1 MANNNNDKGYSIL
14 PFPPIRQ
21 ITIDMGRLQQRRHLM
36 IGLLEFDVT
45 EAREAIRKHKETTGE
60 ALSFSAFVVACL
72 ARAIADQP
80 RVQAYRNWRNQL
92 VVFDDVDVAMLIEV
106 EVDASALP
114 YVIRNANRKTVRAI
128 HEEIRAIQQAGT
140 SGQQKSQRL
149 VTYSALLPAFVRWLY
164 YRVLLLSPQW
174 IRQFAGTVAVT
185 AVGMFAHGGGWGIG
199 VLPFH
204 TMLLTVGGIA
214 QKPALH
220 DGALAQRDYLCLT
233 LSIDHD
239 VLDGAA
245 AARFSARFR
254 ELVEGAYGLEGR
266 ECWNKAPES

>member
-1 MANNNNDKGYSIL
+1 MANNNDDKGYSIL

-21 ITIDMGRLQQRRHLM
+21 ITLDMGRMHLRRHLM
-36 IGLLEFDVT
+36 VGLLEFDVSA
-45 EAREAIRKHKETTGE
+45 AREAIRKHKEATGE

-92 VVFDDVDVAMLIEV
+92 IVFSDVDVAMLIET
-106 EVDASALP
+106 EVNATAMP
-114 YVIRNANRKTVRAI
+114 YVIREANRKTVHAI
-128 HEEIRAIQQAGT
+128 HEEIRAIQRART
-140 SGQQKSQRL
+140 PSQQQSQRL
-149 VTYSALLPAFVRWLY
+149 VRYAALLPAFVRALY
-164 YRVLLLSPQW
+164 YRAIMLSPQW

-199 VLPFH
+199 FLPFH

-214 QKPALH
+214 LKPALR
-220 DGALAQRDYLCLT
+220 DGQLVEREYLCLT

-245 AARFSARFR
+245 SARFTARFR
-254 ELVEGAYGLEGR
+254 ELVESAYGL
-266 ECWNKAPES
+266 CSQQ